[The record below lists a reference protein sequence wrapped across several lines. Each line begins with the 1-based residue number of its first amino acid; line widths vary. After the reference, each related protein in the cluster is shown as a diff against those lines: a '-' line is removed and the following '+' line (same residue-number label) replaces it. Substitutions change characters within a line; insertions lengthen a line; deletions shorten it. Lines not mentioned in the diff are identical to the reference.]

1 MKKELKTKVVG
12 ELVALVEQYPNIY
25 FTDIEGLTADKTSA
39 LRRECFNNNVK
50 LVVVKNT
57 LMRIALSQINDEAY
71 SPLYDTLKGNTAV
84 MFAETAN
91 APAKLIKAFVKDNK
105 SDDENAKVKPEF
117 KSAYVQ
123 EGIYIGA
130 DKLEQLVTIKSKEEL
145 IGDIL
150 GMLEGP
156 IQSVMSQ
163 LASAGG
169 TIHGLLDA
177 IEEKNN

>member
-1 MKKELKTKVVG
+1 MKKELKTTVVNQ
-12 ELVALVEQYPNIY
+12 LVELVEQYPNFY
-25 FTDIEGLTADKTSA
+25 LTDIEGLTADKTSA
-39 LRRECFNNNVK
+39 LRKECFKSDVK

-57 LMRIALSQINDEAY
+57 LMRIALSQVNDEAY

-91 APAKLIKAFVKDNK
+91 APAKLIKAFIK
-105 SDDENAKVKPEF
+105 ENKPEDETQ
-117 KSAYVQ
+117 KAKPELKGAYVQ
-123 EGIYIGA
+123 EGIYLGPE
-130 DKLEQLVTIKSKEEL
+130 KLEELVTIKSKEEL

-156 IQSVMSQ
+156 IQSVVSQ

>member
-12 ELVALVEQYPNIY
+12 ELVELVKQYPNIY
-25 FTDIEGLTADKTSA
+25 FTDIEGLTADKSSA
-39 LRRECFNNNVK
+39 LRRECFNNNIK
-50 LVVVKNT
+50 LVLVKNT
-57 LMRIALSQINDEAY
+57 LMRIALSQVNDEAF

-91 APAKLIKAFVKDNK
+91 APAKLIKAFAKENK
-105 SDDENAKVKPEF
+105 PEDETKAAKPEF

-123 EGIYIGA
+123 EGIYLGA
-130 DKLEQLVTIKSKEEL
+130 GKLEELVTIKSKEEL
-145 IGDIL
+145 LGDII
-150 GMLEGP
+150 GMLQSP
-156 IQSVMSQ
+156 IQSVISQ